1 MCKFLKILNVVLLFI
16 LLIVSIKLV
25 KVEVNND
32 ININTIY
39 KDSIEYNIIKK
50 DSIEYNIIKKDSTIV
65 EIKKQFE
72 NEKDNIINMSDS
84 TIIDLFTKL
93 ANE

>member
-50 DSIEYNIIKKDSTIV
+50 DSTIV

>member
-1 MCKFLKILNVVLLFI
+1 MFDN
-16 LLIVSIKLV
+16 SI
-25 KVEVNND
+25 
-32 ININTIY
+32 IY
-39 KDSIEYNIIKK
+39 IDEFAGFTEQ
-50 DSIEYNIIKKDSTIV
+50 EYNIIKKDSTII

>member
-1 MCKFLKILNVVLLFI
+1 MFKNITCDI
-16 LLIVSIKLV
+16 
-25 KVEVNND
+25 NNN

-39 KDSIEYNIIKK
+39 KDSIKYNIIKK